1 MARLQTSK
9 YERFVADGGLANV
22 RIMRMN
28 GMKNY
33 EIAQTLGITNSTF
46 HKWMNEHVEFSE
58 ALKIGQK
65 EAVADAI
72 HSLISKFKKST
83 LREVRTETW
92 VDKNGNEKTHTIEIV
107 KEIAPDTAAI
117 IFFLKAQAGWRD
129 NAEIADTSALK
140 KLDELLNQTQE
151 NSIAEIKKEEEEK
164 EDGEG

>member
-33 EIAQTLGITNSTF
+33 EIADALGITKSTF
-46 HKWMNEHVEFSE
+46 HKWMHDHSDFSD

-65 EAVADAI
+65 EAIADAI

-129 NAEIADTSALK
+129 NAEIIDTSDVDKVFEMLK
-140 KLDELLNQTQE
+140 QTQQM
-151 NSIAEIKKEEEEK
+151 AEAEATDADNVQPETT
-164 EDGEG
+164 

>member
-1 MARLQTSK
+1 MAKPLSSQ
-9 YERFVADGGLANV
+9 YDRFVADGGLANV
-22 RIMRMN
+22 RIMKMN
-28 GMKNY
+28 GLKDY
-33 EIAQTLGITNSTF
+33 EIFQQLGISRQTF
-46 HKWMNEHVEFSE
+46 YKWRREHADFAD

-65 EAVADAI
+65 EAIADAI

-129 NAEIADTSALK
+129 NAEIIDTSDVDKVFEMLK
-140 KLDELLNQTQE
+140 QTQQM
-151 NSIAEIKKEEEEK
+151 AESLPDEQDTVQPETA
-164 EDGEG
+164 

>member
-1 MARLQTSK
+1 MAKQTSK

-33 EIAQTLGITNSTF
+33 EIADAIGITKSTF
-46 HKWMNEHVEFSE
+46 HKWMHDHADFSG

-65 EAVADAI
+65 EAIADAI

-129 NAEIADTSALK
+129 NTEIVDTSALK